1 MVGLFHDINAILL
14 AAITIAAAVA
24 VIAITITTVG
34 TGIGTGITPVGVR
47 VHICR

>member
-14 AAITIAAAVA
+14 AVITIAAAVA
-24 VIAITITTVG
+24 VIAITTVG

>member
-1 MVGLFHDINAILL
+1 MGVFHDITTMLL
-14 AAITIAAAVA
+14 ATITIAAAVA
-24 VIAITITTVG
+24 VIAITTVG

>member
-1 MVGLFHDINAILL
+1 MGVFHDITTMLL

-24 VIAITITTVG
+24 VIAITTVG

>member
-1 MVGLFHDINAILL
+1 MGVFHDITTMLL
-14 AAITIAAAVA
+14 ATIAIAAAVA
-24 VIAITITTVG
+24 VITITTVG

>member
-1 MVGLFHDINAILL
+1 MVGLFHDINASLL

-24 VIAITITTVG
+24 VIAITTVG
-34 TGIGTGITPVGVR
+34 TGTGITPVGVR